1 MVAGVSVAKLGVGD
15 VVGVGV
21 DVSVSRLAVMV
32 LVRVRWIVDL
42 GDATVEGSMSVW
54 VTRGAMLTLARR
66 VARDEDGG
74 VLILGVLGWLGQDW
88 GVRLGK
94 GLRIY

>member
-1 MVAGVSVAKLGVGD
+1 MAKFEGWDGMVAGVAVAKLGVGD

-32 LVRVRWIVDL
+32 LVRVRWIVDRR

-66 VARDEDGG
+66 VARGEDGG
-74 VLILGVLGWLGQDW
+74 LLVLGVLGWLG
-88 GVRLGK
+88 
-94 GLRIY
+94 